1 MKLKLRW
8 NLAKCTFGVKYK
20 KWLGF
25 IVNQNG
31 IKVDP
36 DKVQAILEISNY
48 NLLVFSNYIRVT
60 KLNLVDSGFKDYENL
75 YIIFL
80 FSI

>member
-1 MKLKLRW
+1 
-8 NLAKCTFGVKYK
+8 VKYK